1 MLIPFYLT
9 PYCLNTNILIPPV
22 IVTFGLLLLSLLSC
36 FVYAFAERIVT
47 LLRKTIWRQ
56 IKSSFFSLV
65 FLMKVSFPLNF
76 AIFYYCIYR
85 RTAFYNAQI
94 MVYFRISVL
103 KQISVFLIVFQYV
116 ARKRERVSRGVIVA
130 YINTVTF
137 VPW

>member
-1 MLIPFYLT
+1 M
-9 PYCLNTNILIPPV
+9 
-22 IVTFGLLLLSLLSC
+22 LLLSLLSC
-36 FVYAFAERIVT
+36 FVYAFAERIFT

-76 AIFYYCIYR
+76 AIFCYCIYR
-85 RTAFYNAQI
+85 KTAFYNAQI
-94 MVYFRISVL
+94 TVYSRISLL

-137 VPW
+137 VPR